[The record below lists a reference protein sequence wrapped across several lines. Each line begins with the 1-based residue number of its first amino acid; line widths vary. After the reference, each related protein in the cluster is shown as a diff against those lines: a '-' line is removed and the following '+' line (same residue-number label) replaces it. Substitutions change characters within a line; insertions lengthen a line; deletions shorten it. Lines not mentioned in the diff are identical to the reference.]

1 MACVLVV
8 AFLLEVVS
16 QMGLV
21 ACAPAGASLPWAV
34 SQIGLVACVRNRE
47 AASLLGEAYEFY

>member
-1 MACVLVV
+1 MACVLV
-8 AFLLEVVS
+8 ASLLEVVS

-21 ACAPAGASLPWAV
+21 ACAPAGASLPWVV